1 VGVIDRT
8 NSGLTGCANTFQMD
22 HAYLM
27 MRMQRWQGRIASSTN
42 QIWPCLSPFM
52 FRSVLET
59 MLETRAMSRW
69 RSLMIRKML
78 TRHSPIMAAYPL
90 EHGFP
95 AEPTTWKNFYRFF
108 PLVKYFGEK
117 VAGKIKLGGKTM
129 ANPDGADL
137 RLQLWSQQPVQELLR
152 PSNMKLSESMDS
164 SPLTSFLERS
174 KEKDFDFAE
183 QWARV
188 LSLECALEVAHR
200 ARLNLER

>member
-1 VGVIDRT
+1 
-8 NSGLTGCANTFQMD
+8 MD

-78 TRHSPIMAAYPL
+78 ARYSPVMAAYPL

-108 PLVKYFGEK
+108 PLAKYFGEK
-117 VAGKIKLGGKTM
+117 VAGKIGLRGKTT
-129 ANPDGADL
+129 AKPDSADL
-137 RLQLWSQQPVQELLR
+137 RLQLWSEEPVQELLR
-152 PSNMKLSESMDS
+152 PSNMRLSGSMDS
-164 SPLTSFLERS
+164 FALTRFFERS
-174 KEKDFDFAE
+174 KQKDFDFAE

-188 LSLECALEVAHR
+188 LSLECALRVADR
-200 ARLNLER
+200 ARSNFER